1 MRGFLR
7 AASLSLAF
15 LRVVTGLGYPRL
27 VTRIAQL
34 LFPWQA
40 NGSLILTDGTTVGS
54 ALNGQPFDDLKCFWS
69 RSSATTP
76 FPDDA
81 ASSSG
86 SNLGPTNPD
95 LAAAVQG
102 RIDALRAADPGNA
115 GADPGSTS

>member
-15 LRVVTGLGYPRL
+15 LRVVTGLGYPLL

-40 NGSLILTDGTTVGS
+40 NGSLILKDGTPVGS
-54 ALNGQPFDDLKCFWS
+54 ALIGQPFDDPKYVWS
-69 RSSATTP
+69 RSSATTR
-76 FPDDA
+76 FPGNA